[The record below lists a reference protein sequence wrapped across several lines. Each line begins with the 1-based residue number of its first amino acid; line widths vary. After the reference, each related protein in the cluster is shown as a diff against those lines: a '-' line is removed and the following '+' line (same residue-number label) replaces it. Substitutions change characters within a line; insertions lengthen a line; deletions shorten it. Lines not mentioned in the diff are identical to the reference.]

1 MEMLENYLK
10 QIQKYPLLDAEQEV
24 ELSKK
29 IEKGSQSAQE
39 KLVQSNL
46 RLVVSVAKRVNGSS
60 KVSIMD
66 LIQEG
71 NIGLM
76 TAASKYHY
84 SYNTRFSTYAYT
96 WILQYMLRYLYNKT
110 SMISLPHRK
119 EELLRKVSAC
129 RNDYLQTFG
138 REATVEEISECLSV
152 PKKDVK
158 AALSCSYSVSSI
170 DITASEDGLST
181 IADLIPDSIVEEG
194 ATNPFTKFNNRITT
208 KDHIMFTRQ
217 LATLIGAGLPL
228 SASLRTVV
236 EQTENKGMQAIG
248 EEILTATESGK
259 SLYEAFSAHPHVFN
273 GVYLA
278 LIQAGEKS
286 GTLDIALA
294 RLADQEEKDAAM
306 LGKIRGALV
315 YPAII
320 LVVIIA
326 VLLFMMFAVVPQVRD
341 LYEDMGEELPGLTQ
355 GLVNLTDFVVNFW
368 WLILLILVGGITGL
382 VFFVKRTPMGK
393 KVADTFKIH
402 VPLFGGL
409 FRKLYV
415 SRFARTGEM
424 LLSTGVPMVDSVN
437 IAIESVSN
445 SVVEAEY
452 GKAIELI
459 KGGKSL
465 SEALTDRE
473 YMLPLVPQ
481 MTGIGEESGKI
492 DEMLGKAAK
501 VYEDELYEQIENI
514 STMIEPILMVV
525 MAGLIGVVVG
535 GTLLPIYSLVN
546 SVGT

>member
-1 MEMLENYLK
+1 MKRFNYRAKEKATGK
-10 QIQKYPLLDAEQEV
+10 QV
-24 ELSKK
+24 
-29 IEKGSQSAQE
+29 KGSIQADNE
-39 KLVQSNL
+39 RLAGKL
-46 RLVVSVAKRVNGSS
+46 LVE
-60 KVSIMD
+60 
-66 LIQEG
+66 Q
-71 NIGLM
+71 GL
-76 TAASKYHY
+76 
-84 SYNTRFSTYAYT
+84 
-96 WILQYMLRYLYNKT
+96 
-110 SMISLPHRK
+110 
-119 EELLRKVSAC
+119 V
-129 RNDYLQTFG
+129 
-138 REATVEEISECLSV
+138 
-152 PKKDVK
+152 
-158 AALSCSYSVSSI
+158 
-170 DITASEDGLST
+170 
-181 IADLIPDSIVEEG
+181 PDSLVEEG
-194 ATNPFTKFNNRITT
+194 TTNPFTKFNNRITG
-208 KDHIMFTRQ
+208 KDRIMFTRQ
-217 LATLIGAGLPL
+217 LSTLVGAGLPL

-236 EQTENKGMQAIG
+236 EQTENKGMQAVG
-248 EEILTATESGK
+248 EEILAATESGK
-259 SLYEAFSAHPHVFN
+259 SLYEAFSAHPNVFN

-286 GTLDIALA
+286 GTLDIALK

-368 WLILLILVGGITGL
+368 WLILLVLVGIIVGTF
-382 VFFVKRTPMGK
+382 FFVKRTPVGRRM
-393 KVADTFKIH
+393 ADNFKIH

-415 SRFARTGEM
+415 SRFARTAEM
-424 LLSTGVPMVDSVN
+424 LLSTGVPMVDSIT

-445 SVVEAEY
+445 SVVETEY
-452 GKAIELI
+452 TKAIELI

-465 SEALTDRE
+465 SESIQDLD

-481 MTGIGEESGKI
+481 MAGIGEESGKI

-501 VYEDELYEQIENI
+501 VYEDELYEQINNI
-514 STMIEPILMVV
+514 STMIEPILMVA
-525 MAGLIGVVVG
+525 MAGLIGIVVG

>member
-1 MEMLENYLK
+1 MKRFNYRAREKATGK
-10 QIQKYPLLDAEQEV
+10 QV
-24 ELSKK
+24 
-29 IEKGSQSAQE
+29 KGSIQADSKRLAGRL
-39 KLVQSNL
+39 LVQ
-46 RLVVSVAKRVNGSS
+46 
-60 KVSIMD
+60 
-66 LIQEG
+66 Q
-71 NIGLM
+71 
-76 TAASKYHY
+76 
-84 SYNTRFSTYAYT
+84 
-96 WILQYMLRYLYNKT
+96 
-110 SMISLPHRK
+110 
-119 EELLRKVSAC
+119 
-129 RNDYLQTFG
+129 
-138 REATVEEISECLSV
+138 
-152 PKKDVK
+152 
-158 AALSCSYSVSSI
+158 
-170 DITASEDGLST
+170 
-181 IADLIPDSIVEEG
+181 DLIPDSIVEEG

-236 EQTENKGMQAIG
+236 EQTENKGMQAVG
-248 EEILTATESGK
+248 EEILAATESGK
-259 SLYEAFSAHPHVFN
+259 SLYEAFSAHPNVFN

-341 LYEDMGEELPGLTQ
+341 LYADMGEELPGLTQ
-355 GLVNLTDFVVNFW
+355 MLVNMTDFVVNFW
-368 WLILLILVGGITGL
+368 WLILLILIAGVGGAI
-382 VFFVKRTPMGK
+382 FFVKRTPMGK
-393 KVADTFKIH
+393 KVADSFKIH

-415 SRFARTGEM
+415 SRFARTAEM

-452 GKAIELI
+452 SKAIELI

-465 SEALTDRE
+465 SEALEDRE

-514 STMIEPILMVV
+514 STMIEPILMVI